1 MTKQAKTSK
10 SESVKV
16 DTKSAVDAAVEEVK
30 KSVKRVA
37 KEAAPSVPAVVESPA
52 PVKEKKKK
60 TATPVSAE
68 PVVVA
73 QAAVS
78 EEEAEPVER
87 KRRVVTRD
95 DVEKSFDDLIK
106 QLEEEIESV
115 RQNDDKNK
123 SKGVR
128 FIRGVLKQVRQLRT
142 DSLRVASKKNRRQTT
157 NGNSGNSGFMKPV
170 KISSDMQKFTGLKE
184 DQLVSRVDVTKSI
197 CNYVKEHNLQN
208 QANRREFNPDQK
220 LAKLLG
226 TNSPV
231 TYYALQQHIQPHF
244 IKEAK

>member
-1 MTKQAKTSK
+1 MTKQVKTSK

-16 DTKSAVDAAVEEVK
+16 DAKAAVEAAVEEVK
-30 KSVKRVA
+30 KSVKRSKDAPVA
-37 KEAAPSVPAVVESPA
+37 AAPAEAAAVAA
-52 PVKEKKKK
+52 PPKEKKKK
-60 TATPVSAE
+60 AAAPAE
-68 PVVVA
+68 A
-73 QAAVS
+73 AAVV
-78 EEEAEPVER
+78 EEKAAVDEEPVER

-128 FIRGVLKQVRQLRT
+128 FIRGVLKQVRQLRS
-142 DSLRVASKKNRRQTT
+142 DSLRVASKKNRRQ
-157 NGNSGNSGFMKPV
+157 GASSNSGNSGFMKPV

-208 QANRREFNPDQK
+208 QSNRREFTPDQK

-226 TNSPV
+226 TTAPV

-244 IKEAK
+244 IKDKQ

>member
-1 MTKQAKTSK
+1 MTKQVKTSK

-16 DTKSAVDAAVEEVK
+16 DAKTSAAVDAAVEEVK
-30 KSVKRVA
+30 KSVKRA
-37 KEAAPSVPAVVESPA
+37 AAPAASAPVAEVAVA

-60 TATPVSAE
+60 APAAAAPVEVQPSE
-68 PVVVA
+68 P
-73 QAAVS
+73 AAD
-78 EEEAEPVER
+78 EEPAER
-87 KRRVVTRD
+87 KRPVVTRD

-106 QLEEEIESV
+106 QLEDEIESV

-128 FIRGVLKQVRQLRT
+128 FIRSVLKHVRQLRS
-142 DSLRVASKKNRRQTT
+142 DSLRVASKKNRRQSS

-170 KISSDMQKFTGLKE
+170 KISADMQKFTGLKE

-208 QANRREFNPDQK
+208 QANRREFTPDQK

-226 TNSPV
+226 TNAPV

>member
-16 DTKSAVDAAVEEVK
+16 DAKSAVDAAVEEVK

-37 KEAAPSVPAVVESPA
+37 KDAAPSTPAAVESPA

-60 TATPVSAE
+60 AAAAPAVAE
-68 PVVVA
+68 PV
-73 QAAVS
+73 AAPAAA
-78 EEEAEPVER
+78 EEAEPVER

-142 DSLRVASKKNRRQTT
+142 DSLRVASKKNRRQSS

-170 KISSDMQKFTGLKE
+170 KISADMQKFTGLKE

-208 QANRREFNPDQK
+208 QANRREFTPDQK

-226 TNSPV
+226 TTSPV

>member
-1 MTKQAKTSK
+1 MTKQAKPSK
-10 SESVKV
+10 TESVKATE
-16 DTKSAVDAAVEEVK
+16 TKSAVDAAVEEVK

-37 KEAAPSVPAVVESPA
+37 AAPSA
-52 PVKEKKKK
+52 PVAAAPAEAPKESKKKK
-60 TATPVSAE
+60 KDVAPE
-68 PVVVA
+68 PVAAAPAADAVA
-73 QAAVS
+73 
-78 EEEAEPVER
+78 EEPVER
-87 KRRVVTRD
+87 KRRVVTRE

-106 QLEEEIESV
+106 QLEDEIESV
-115 RQNDDKNK
+115 RQNDDKSK

-128 FIRGVLKQVRQLRT
+128 FIRSVLKHVRQLRG
-142 DSLRVASKKNRRQTT
+142 DSLRVASKKTRRQTA

-208 QANRREFNPDQK
+208 QSNRREFTPDQK

-226 TNSPV
+226 TNAPV

-244 IKEAK
+244 IKENKQ

>member
-16 DTKSAVDAAVEEVK
+16 DSKSAVEAAVEEVK

-37 KEAAPSVPAVVESPA
+37 KEVAPVVAAPVAEAPKES
-52 PVKEKKKK
+52 KKKK
-60 TATPVSAE
+60 AAAPTEVEASQPVDVEKAAE
-68 PVVVA
+68 
-73 QAAVS
+73 
-78 EEEAEPVER
+78 EPVER

-106 QLEEEIESV
+106 QLEEEIETV

-128 FIRGVLKQVRQLRT
+128 FIRNVLKQVRQLRA
-142 DSLRVASKKNRRQTT
+142 DALRVASKKNRRQGAS
-157 NGNSGNSGFMKPV
+157 GNSGNSGFMKPV

-184 DQLVSRVDVTKSI
+184 EQLVSRVDVTKSI

-226 TNSPV
+226 TSAPV

-244 IKEAK
+244 IKDVKP

>member
-16 DTKSAVDAAVEEVK
+16 DAKSAVDAAVEEVK

-37 KEAAPSVPAVVESPA
+37 KDAAPVASTPAAVEAPA

-60 TATPVSAE
+60 AAAPAAAAE
-68 PVVVA
+68 PV
-73 QAAVS
+73 AAPAA
-78 EEEAEPVER
+78 EDAEPVER

-142 DSLRVASKKNRRQTT
+142 DSLRVASKKNRRQSS

-170 KISSDMQKFTGLKE
+170 KISADMQKFTGLKE

-208 QANRREFNPDQK
+208 QANRREFTPDQK